1 MGENGRETAVAEW
14 RWAQAQSGE
23 EGAPPSPRP
32 AEGEPGAEPEPE
44 PEGGE
49 GEAWQESTL
58 MPLRRTI
65 QVREPP
71 CCVAIGSVR
80 LLTGARFAQIH
91 SVDLAK
97 EYKVAGKAVYAYQAA
112 TSRYY

>member
-1 MGENGRETAVAEW
+1 MLTAQRHLQIKAIEQWAADATPILLTAVLTVSAGSSRRRHQPSSSSSSSWEV
-14 RWAQAQSGE
+14 
-23 EGAPPSPRP
+23 GAAFA
-32 AEGEPGAEPEPE
+32 AEGFPGAEPEPE

-80 LLTGARFAQIH
+80 LLT
-91 SVDLAK
+91 
-97 EYKVAGKAVYAYQAA
+97 
-112 TSRYY
+112 